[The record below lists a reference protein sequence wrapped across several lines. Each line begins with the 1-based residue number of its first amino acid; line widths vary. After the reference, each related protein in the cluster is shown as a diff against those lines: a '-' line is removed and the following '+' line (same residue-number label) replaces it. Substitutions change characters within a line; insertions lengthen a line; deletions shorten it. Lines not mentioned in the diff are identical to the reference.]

1 MPINNKQ
8 SSEGITMKDSDHPQ
22 LQRKLGARHL
32 NMIAIGGSIG
42 TGLFLASGLTIA
54 QAGPGGALLA
64 YVLVG
69 IMIYFLMTSLGE
81 LATHNPTSGAFFTY
95 GNKYVEE
102 GFGFALGWN
111 YWYNW
116 AITVAFELVA
126 VQFIMK
132 FWFPD
137 IPGFYWS
144 AIFLAIIFA
153 INALTVKGFG
163 ESEFLFSLIK
173 VLAILIFIGIG
184 IYMITKIMLDP
195 AQTILKNWTVGEA
208 PFVGGLQAMIG
219 VAMIAGFSFQGTEM
233 VGVAAGESKN
243 PKKTIPLAIKQIF
256 WRILLFYVVCI
267 FIIGTLVAYN
277 DPNLHLA
284 AAGDGDVTLS
294 PFTLL
299 YNQAGLAFAASL
311 MNAVILSA
319 ILSAGNSGMYSSTRM
334 LFGMA
339 QQGRAPKWFAKL
351 DPRGVPMHAL
361 YATTGVAA
369 LCFLTTFI
377 GEQKVFAW
385 LLNMSGMCGFIVWL
399 GIAISHYRFRKGY
412 IAQGY
417 QVKDLAYKA
426 KFFPFGP
433 WFAFILCSIIILGQN
448 YQALIG
454 GKIDWI
460 GLLSTYISIPLFL
473 VIWLGYKWKNNTK
486 LISYQE
492 MDVRPV
498 DADK

>member
-1 MPINNKQ
+1 M
-8 SSEGITMKDSDHPQ
+8 SETDQPMQ
-22 LQRKLGARHL
+22 LQRQLGARHL

-42 TGLFLASGLTIA
+42 TGLFLASGETIA
-54 QAGPGGALLA
+54 NAGPGGALLA
-64 YVLVG
+64 YALIG
-69 IMIYFLMTSLGE
+69 LMIYFLMTSLGE

-95 GNKYVEE
+95 GTKYVEG

-144 AIFLAIIFA
+144 ALFLVIIFA

-163 ESEFLFSLIK
+163 ETEFIFSLVK
-173 VLAILIFIGIG
+173 VIAIIVFIIIGIA
-184 IYMITKIMLDP
+184 MIAKIMLTP
-195 AQTILKNWTVGEA
+195 NMVTFANWTKGDA

-233 VGVAAGESKN
+233 VGVAAGESKD
-243 PKKTIPLAIKQIF
+243 PKKTIPVAIKQIF

-267 FIIGTLVAYN
+267 FIIGTLVAYD
-277 DPNLHLA
+277 DPRLLQA
-284 AAGDGDVTLS
+284 AASENISLS

-299 YNQAGLAFAASL
+299 YKQAGFAFAASL
-311 MNAVILSA
+311 MNAVILTA

-334 LFGMA
+334 LFDMA
-339 QQGRAPKWFAKL
+339 REGRAPKWFAKL
-351 DPRGVPMHAL
+351 DRRGVPMNAL
-361 YATTGVAA
+361 YATTAIAA

-377 GEQKVFAW
+377 GEQQVFNW

-412 IAQGY
+412 LAQGY
-417 QVKDLAYKA
+417 KLEDLAYTA
-426 KFFPFGP
+426 KFFPFAP

-448 YQALIG
+448 YEAVLG
-454 GKIDWI
+454 GKINWL

-473 VIWLGYKWKNNTK
+473 VIWLGYKWKYKTK
-486 LISYQE
+486 LISYQD
-492 MDVRPV
+492 MDVQPINIER
-498 DADK
+498 D

>member
-1 MPINNKQ
+1 M
-8 SSEGITMKDSDHPQ
+8 SETHAPEK

-42 TGLFLASGLTIA
+42 TGLFLASGSTIA
-54 QAGPGGALLA
+54 NAGPGGALLA
-64 YVLVG
+64 YSLIG

-81 LATHNPTSGAFFTY
+81 LATHTPTSGAFFTY
-95 GNKYVEE
+95 GSRYVEE

-137 IPGFYWS
+137 VPGFYWS
-144 AIFLAIIFA
+144 ALFLVIIFM
-153 INALTVKGFG
+153 INAMTVKGFG
-163 ESEFLFSLIK
+163 ESEFWFSMVK
-173 VLAILIFIGIG
+173 VIAIVAFIIIGIA
-184 IYMITKIMLDP
+184 MIIKIMLTP
-195 AQTILKNWTVGEA
+195 GVATFGNWTYKEA

-233 VGVAAGESKN
+233 VGVAAGESKD

-256 WRILLFYVVCI
+256 WRILLFYILCI
-267 FIIGTLVAYN
+267 FIIGTLIAYD
-277 DPNLHLA
+277 DPNLLQA
-284 AAGDGDVTLS
+284 AATENIALS

-299 YNQAGLAFAASL
+299 YEKVGFAFAASL
-311 MNAVILSA
+311 MNAVILTA

-334 LFGMA
+334 LFDMA

-351 DPRGVPMHAL
+351 DSRGVPMNAL
-361 YATTGVAA
+361 YATTFIAA
-369 LCFLTTFI
+369 FCFLTTFI
-377 GEQKVFAW
+377 GEKQVFNW

-399 GIAISHYRFRKGY
+399 GIAISHYRFHKGY

-417 QVKDLAYKA
+417 KLEDLAYRA
-426 KFFPFGP
+426 KFFPFAP
-433 WFAFILCSIIILGQN
+433 WFAFILCSVIILGQN
-448 YQALIG
+448 YQAVLG

-460 GLLSTYISIPLFL
+460 GLLSTYISLPLFL
-473 VIWLGYKWKNNTK
+473 VIWLGYKWKNKTR
-486 LISYQE
+486 LIPYDQ
-492 MDVRPV
+492 MDVKPEQ
-498 DADK
+498 D

>member
-1 MPINNKQ
+1 M
-8 SSEGITMKDSDHPQ
+8 SETQNSVQ

-42 TGLFLASGLTIA
+42 TGLFLASGATIA
-54 QAGPGGALLA
+54 SAGPGGALLA
-64 YVLVG
+64 YALIGV
-69 IMIYFLMTSLGE
+69 MIYFLMTSLGE

-95 GNKYVEE
+95 GTKYVEG

-144 AIFLAIIFA
+144 AIFLAVIFG

-163 ESEFLFSLIK
+163 ESEFFFSLVK
-173 VLAILIFIGIG
+173 VLAIIAFIIIGIW
-184 IYMITKIMLDP
+184 MIVKIMLTP
-195 AQTILKNWTVGEA
+195 GVSAFANWSVGEA
-208 PFVGGLQAMIG
+208 PFVGGFQALIG

-233 VGVAAGESKN
+233 VGVAAGESKD
-243 PKKTIPLAIKQIF
+243 PQKTIPVAIKQIF
-256 WRILLFYVVCI
+256 WRILLFYIVCI

-277 DPNLHLA
+277 DPRLLQA
-284 AAGDGDVTLS
+284 AATEDIALS

-299 YNQAGLAFAASL
+299 YEKAGFAFAASM
-311 MNAVILSA
+311 MNAVILTA

-334 LFGMA
+334 LFDMA
-339 QQGRAPKWFAKL
+339 RKGSAPKLFAHL
-351 DPRGVPMHAL
+351 DPRGVPMNAL
-361 YATTGVAA
+361 YATTAIAA
-369 LCFLTTFI
+369 LCFLTTFF
-377 GEQKVFAW
+377 GEQEVFNW

-412 IAQGY
+412 LAQGY
-417 QVKDLAYKA
+417 QLEGLAYRA
-426 KFFPFGP
+426 KFFPFAP
-433 WFAFILCSIIILGQN
+433 WFAFVLCSIVVLGQN
-448 YQALIG
+448 YQAVLDG
-454 GKIDWI
+454 EW
-460 GLLSTYISIPLFL
+460 LAVLSTYIGILLFL
-473 VIWLGYKWKNNTK
+473 VIWLGYKWKYKTK
-486 LISYQE
+486 LVSYQE
-492 MDVRPV
+492 MDVRPMNIEK
-498 DADK
+498 D

>member
-1 MPINNKQ
+1 M
-8 SSEGITMKDSDHPQ
+8 SETHAPEK

-42 TGLFLASGLTIA
+42 TGLFLASGSTIA
-54 QAGPGGALLA
+54 NAGPGGALLA
-64 YVLVG
+64 YSLIG

-81 LATHNPTSGAFFTY
+81 LATHTPTSGAFFTY
-95 GNKYVEE
+95 GSRYVEE

-144 AIFLAIIFA
+144 ALFLIVIFL
-153 INALTVKGFG
+153 INAMTVKGFG
-163 ESEFLFSLIK
+163 ESEFWFSMVK
-173 VLAILIFIGIG
+173 VIAIVAFIIIGLA
-184 IYMITKIMLDP
+184 MIIKIMLTP
-195 AQTILKNWTVGEA
+195 GVATFGNWTYKEA

-233 VGVAAGESKN
+233 VGVAAGESKD
-243 PKKTIPLAIKQIF
+243 PKKTIL
-256 WRILLFYVVCI
+256 
-267 FIIGTLVAYN
+267 IGTLIAYD
-277 DPNLHLA
+277 DPNLLQA
-284 AAGDGDVTLS
+284 AATEDIALS

-299 YNQAGLAFAASL
+299 YERVGFAFAASL
-311 MNAVILSA
+311 MNAVILTA

-334 LFGMA
+334 LFKMA
-339 QQGRAPKWFAKL
+339 QEGRAPKWFAKL
-351 DPRGVPMHAL
+351 DGRGVPMNAL
-361 YATTGVAA
+361 YATTFIAA
-369 LCFLTTFI
+369 FCFLTTFI
-377 GEQKVFAW
+377 GEKQVFNW

-417 QVKDLAYKA
+417 KLEDLAYRA
-426 KFFPFGP
+426 KFFPFAP

-448 YQALIG
+448 YQAILG
-454 GKIDWI
+454 GKIDWL
-460 GLLSTYISIPLFL
+460 GLLSTYISLPLFL
-473 VIWLGYKWKNNTK
+473 IIWLGYKWKNKTK
-486 LISYQE
+486 LISYDQMNVKPE
-492 MDVRPV
+492 QD
-498 DADK
+498 

>member
-1 MPINNKQ
+1 M
-8 SSEGITMKDSDHPQ
+8 SETQNSVQ

-42 TGLFLASGLTIA
+42 TGLFLASGATIA
-54 QAGPGGALLA
+54 SAGPAGALLA
-64 YVLVG
+64 YALIGV
-69 IMIYFLMTSLGE
+69 MIYFLMTSLGE

-95 GNKYVEE
+95 GTKYVEG

-144 AIFLAIIFA
+144 AIFLAVIFG

-163 ESEFLFSLIK
+163 ESEFFFSLVK
-173 VLAILIFIGIG
+173 VLAIIAFIIIGIW
-184 IYMITKIMLDP
+184 MIAKIMLTP
-195 AQTILKNWTVGEA
+195 GASAFANWSVGEA
-208 PFVGGLQAMIG
+208 PFVGGFQALIG

-233 VGVAAGESKN
+233 VGVAAGESKD
-243 PKKTIPLAIKQIF
+243 PQKTIPVAIKQIF
-256 WRILLFYVVCI
+256 WRILLFYIVCI

-277 DPNLHLA
+277 DPRLLQA
-284 AAGDGDVTLS
+284 AATEDVALS

-299 YNQAGLAFAASL
+299 YEKAGFAFAASM
-311 MNAVILSA
+311 MNAVILTA

-334 LFGMA
+334 LFDMA
-339 QQGRAPKWFAKL
+339 RKGSAPKLFAHL
-351 DPRGVPMHAL
+351 DPRGVPMNAL
-361 YATTGVAA
+361 YATTAIAA
-369 LCFLTTFI
+369 LCFLTTFF
-377 GEQKVFAW
+377 GEQEVFNW

-412 IAQGY
+412 LAQGY
-417 QVKDLAYKA
+417 QLEGLAYRA
-426 KFFPFGP
+426 KFFPFAP
-433 WFAFILCSIIILGQN
+433 WFAFILCSIVVLGQN
-448 YQALIG
+448 YQAVLDG
-454 GKIDWI
+454 EW
-460 GLLSTYISIPLFL
+460 LAVLSTYIGILLFL
-473 VIWLGYKWKNNTK
+473 VIWLGYKWKYKTK
-486 LISYQE
+486 LVSYQE
-492 MDVRPV
+492 MDVRPMNIEK
-498 DADK
+498 D

>member
-1 MPINNKQ
+1 M
-8 SSEGITMKDSDHPQ
+8 SETHAPEK

-42 TGLFLASGLTIA
+42 TGLFLASGSTIA
-54 QAGPGGALLA
+54 NAGPGGALLA
-64 YVLVG
+64 YSLIG

-81 LATHNPTSGAFFTY
+81 LATHTPTSGAFFTY
-95 GNKYVEE
+95 GSRYVEE

-137 IPGFYWS
+137 VPGFYWS
-144 AIFLAIIFA
+144 ALFLVIIFM
-153 INALTVKGFG
+153 INAMTVKGFG
-163 ESEFLFSLIK
+163 ESEFWFSMVK
-173 VLAILIFIGIG
+173 VIAIVAFIIIGIA
-184 IYMITKIMLDP
+184 MIIKIMLTP
-195 AQTILKNWTVGEA
+195 GVATFGNWTYKEA
-208 PFVGGLQAMIG
+208 PFVGVLQAMIG

-233 VGVAAGESKN
+233 VGVAAGESKD

-256 WRILLFYVVCI
+256 WRILLFYILCI
-267 FIIGTLVAYN
+267 FIIGTLIAYD
-277 DPNLHLA
+277 DPNLLQA
-284 AAGDGDVTLS
+284 AATENIALS

-299 YNQAGLAFAASL
+299 YEKVGFAFAASL
-311 MNAVILSA
+311 MNAVILTA

-334 LFGMA
+334 LFDMA

-351 DPRGVPMHAL
+351 DNRGVPMNAL
-361 YATTGVAA
+361 YATTFIAA
-369 LCFLTTFI
+369 FCFLTTFI
-377 GEQKVFAW
+377 GEKQVFNW

-417 QVKDLAYKA
+417 KLEDLAYRA
-426 KFFPFGP
+426 KFFPFAP
-433 WFAFILCSIIILGQN
+433 WFAFILCSVIILGQN
-448 YQALIG
+448 YQAVLG
-454 GKIDWI
+454 VKIDWI
-460 GLLSTYISIPLFL
+460 GLLSTYISLPLFL
-473 VIWLGYKWKNNTK
+473 VIWLGYKWKNKTK
-486 LISYQE
+486 LIPYDQ
-492 MDVRPV
+492 MDVKPEQ
-498 DADK
+498 D

>member
-1 MPINNKQ
+1 MM
-8 SSEGITMKDSDHPQ
+8 SETQNTMQ

-42 TGLFLASGLTIA
+42 TGLFLASGATIA
-54 QAGPGGALLA
+54 NAGPGGALLA
-64 YVLVG
+64 YILIG

-95 GNKYVEE
+95 GTKYVEG

-144 AIFLAIIFA
+144 AIFLAVIFG

-163 ESEFLFSLIK
+163 ESEFFFSLVK
-173 VLAILIFIGIG
+173 VLAIIAFIIIGIW
-184 IYMITKIMLDP
+184 MIAKIMLTP
-195 AQTILKNWTVGEA
+195 GVSAFANWSVGEA
-208 PFVGGLQAMIG
+208 PFVGGFQALIG

-233 VGVAAGESKN
+233 VGVAAGESKD
-243 PKKTIPLAIKQIF
+243 PQKTIPVAIKQIF
-256 WRILLFYVVCI
+256 WRILLFYIVCI

-277 DPNLHLA
+277 DPRLLQA
-284 AAGDGDVTLS
+284 AATEDIALS

-299 YNQAGLAFAASL
+299 YEKAGFAFAASM
-311 MNAVILSA
+311 MNAVILTA

-334 LFGMA
+334 LFDMA
-339 QQGRAPKWFAKL
+339 RKGSAPKLFAHL
-351 DPRGVPMHAL
+351 DPRGVPMNAL
-361 YATTGVAA
+361 YATTAIAA
-369 LCFLTTFI
+369 LCFLTTFF
-377 GEQKVFAW
+377 GEQEVFNW

-412 IAQGY
+412 LAQGY
-417 QVKDLAYKA
+417 QLEGLAYRA
-426 KFFPFGP
+426 KFFPFAP
-433 WFAFILCSIIILGQN
+433 WFAFVLCSIVVLGQN
-448 YQALIG
+448 YQAVLDG
-454 GKIDWI
+454 EW
-460 GLLSTYISIPLFL
+460 LAVLSTYIGILLFL
-473 VIWLGYKWKNNTK
+473 VIWLGYKWKYKTK
-486 LISYQE
+486 LVSYQE
-492 MDVRPV
+492 MDVRPMNIE
-498 DADK
+498 KH

>member
-1 MPINNKQ
+1 M
-8 SSEGITMKDSDHPQ
+8 SEANQPMH

-42 TGLFLASGLTIA
+42 TGLFLASGATIA
-54 QAGPGGALLA
+54 NAGPGGALLA
-64 YVLVG
+64 YALIG
-69 IMIYFLMTSLGE
+69 LMIYFLMTSLGE

-95 GNKYVEE
+95 GTKYVES

-144 AIFLAIIFA
+144 ALFLGIIFA
-153 INALTVKGFG
+153 INSLTVKGFG
-163 ESEFLFSLIK
+163 ETEFLFSLVK
-173 VLAILIFIGIG
+173 VIAIIIFIIIG
-184 IYMITKIMLDP
+184 IAMIGKIMLTP
-195 AQTILKNWTVGEA
+195 HMVTFSNWTKGDA

-243 PKKTIPLAIKQIF
+243 PKKTIPVAIKQIF
-256 WRILLFYVVCI
+256 WRILLFYIVCI
-267 FIIGTLVAYN
+267 FIIGTLVAYD
-277 DPNLHLA
+277 DPRLLQA
-284 AAGDGDVTLS
+284 AASDNITLS

-299 YNQAGLAFAASL
+299 YEKAGFAFAASL
-311 MNAVILSA
+311 MNAVILTA

-334 LFGMA
+334 LFDMA
-339 QQGRAPKWFAKL
+339 REGRAPRWFAKL
-351 DPRGVPMHAL
+351 DPRGVPMNAL
-361 YATTGVAA
+361 YATTAVAA

-377 GEQKVFAW
+377 GEQQVFNW

-412 IAQGY
+412 LAQGY
-417 QVKDLAYKA
+417 KLKDLAYTA
-426 KFFPFGP
+426 KFFPFAP
-433 WFAFILCSIIILGQN
+433 WFAFILCSVIILGQN
-448 YQALIG
+448 YEALIG
-454 GKIDWI
+454 GRIDWL

-473 VIWLGYKWKNNTK
+473 VIWLGYKWKHKSK
-486 LISYQE
+486 LIPYAE
-492 MDVRPV
+492 MDVQPV
-498 DADK
+498 NVERD

>member
-1 MPINNKQ
+1 M
-8 SSEGITMKDSDHPQ
+8 SETGQTQQ
-22 LQRKLGARHL
+22 LKRKLSARHL

-42 TGLFLASGLTIA
+42 TGLFLASGATIA
-54 QAGPGGALLA
+54 NAGPGGALLA
-64 YVLVG
+64 YGLIG

-81 LATHNPTSGAFFTY
+81 LATHNPTAGAFFTY
-95 GNKYVEE
+95 GTKYVEG

-144 AIFLAIIFA
+144 AIFLAILFG

-163 ESEFLFSLIK
+163 ESEFFFSLIK
-173 VLAILIFIGIG
+173 VLAIIVFIIIGIA
-184 IYMITKIMLDP
+184 MIAKIMMTP
-195 AQTILKNWTVGEA
+195 GMSTFTNWTKGDA
-208 PFVGGLQAMIG
+208 PFVGGFQALIG

-243 PKKTIPLAIKQIF
+243 PKKTIPVAIKQIF
-256 WRILLFYVVCI
+256 WRILLFYIVCI
-267 FIIGTLVAYN
+267 FIIGTLVAYD
-277 DPNLHLA
+277 DPRLLQA
-284 AAGDGDVTLS
+284 AASEDIALS

-299 YNQAGLAFAASL
+299 YEQAGFAFAASL
-311 MNAVILSA
+311 MNAVILTA

-334 LFGMA
+334 LFSMA
-339 QQGRAPKWFAKL
+339 REGRAPKLFAKL
-351 DPRGVPMHAL
+351 DLRGVPMNAL
-361 YATTGVAA
+361 YATTAVAA

-377 GEQKVFAW
+377 GEQAVFNW

-412 IAQGY
+412 LAQGY
-417 QVKDLAYKA
+417 KLDDLAYKA
-426 KFFPFGP
+426 KFFPFAP

-448 YQALIG
+448 YEALIG
-454 GKIDWI
+454 GKIDWL

-473 VIWLGYKWKNNTK
+473 AIWLGYKWKYNTK
-486 LISYQE
+486 LVPYNE
-492 MDVRPV
+492 MDVQPANLDRE
-498 DADK
+498 

>member
-1 MPINNKQ
+1 M
-8 SSEGITMKDSDHPQ
+8 SETQNSVQ

-42 TGLFLASGLTIA
+42 TGLFLASGATIA
-54 QAGPGGALLA
+54 SAGPGGALLA
-64 YVLVG
+64 YALIGV
-69 IMIYFLMTSLGE
+69 MIYFLMTSLGE

-95 GNKYVEE
+95 GTKYVEG

-144 AIFLAIIFA
+144 AIFLAVIFG

-163 ESEFLFSLIK
+163 ESEFFFSLVK
-173 VLAILIFIGIG
+173 VLAIIAFIIIGIW
-184 IYMITKIMLDP
+184 MIAKIMLTP
-195 AQTILKNWTVGEA
+195 GASAFANWSVGEA
-208 PFVGGLQAMIG
+208 PFVGGFQALIG

-233 VGVAAGESKN
+233 VGVAAGESKD
-243 PKKTIPLAIKQIF
+243 PQKTIPVAIKQIF
-256 WRILLFYVVCI
+256 WRILLFYIVCI

-277 DPNLHLA
+277 DPRLLQA
-284 AAGDGDVTLS
+284 AATEDIALS

-299 YNQAGLAFAASL
+299 YEKAGFAFAASM
-311 MNAVILSA
+311 MNAVILTA

-334 LFGMA
+334 LFDMA
-339 QQGRAPKWFAKL
+339 RKGSAPKLFAHL
-351 DPRGVPMHAL
+351 DPRGVPMNAL
-361 YATTGVAA
+361 YATTAIAA
-369 LCFLTTFI
+369 LCFLTTFF
-377 GEQKVFAW
+377 GEQEVFNW

-412 IAQGY
+412 LAQGY
-417 QVKDLAYKA
+417 QLEGLAYRA
-426 KFFPFGP
+426 KFFPFAP
-433 WFAFILCSIIILGQN
+433 WFAFVLCSIVVLGQN
-448 YQALIG
+448 YQAVLDG
-454 GKIDWI
+454 EW
-460 GLLSTYISIPLFL
+460 LAVLSTYIGILLFL
-473 VIWLGYKWKNNTK
+473 VIWLGYKWKYKTK
-486 LISYQE
+486 LVSYQE
-492 MDVRPV
+492 MDVQPMNIEK
-498 DADK
+498 D

>member
-1 MPINNKQ
+1 MSETQNNR
-8 SSEGITMKDSDHPQ
+8 Q

-42 TGLFLASGLTIA
+42 TGLFLASGATIA
-54 QAGPGGALLA
+54 NAGPGGALLA
-64 YVLVG
+64 YALIGV
-69 IMIYFLMTSLGE
+69 MIYFLMTSLGE

-95 GNKYVEE
+95 GSKYVEG

-144 AIFLAIIFA
+144 ALFLAVVFG

-163 ESEFLFSLIK
+163 ESEFFFSLVK
-173 VLAILIFIGIG
+173 VLAIVAFIIIGIF
-184 IYMITKIMLDP
+184 MIVKIMLTPDV
-195 AQTILKNWTVGEA
+195 ATFANWSKGEA
-208 PFVGGLQAMIG
+208 PFVGGLSALIG

-243 PKKTIPLAIKQIF
+243 PKKTIPIAIKQIF
-256 WRILLFYVVCI
+256 WRILLFYIVCI
-267 FIIGTLVAYN
+267 FIIGTLIAYD
-277 DPNLHLA
+277 DPRLLQA
-284 AAGDGDVTLS
+284 AATDNIALS

-299 YNQAGLAFAASL
+299 YEQAGFAFAASV
-311 MNAVILSA
+311 MNAVILTA

-334 LFGMA
+334 LFDMA
-339 QQGRAPKWFAKL
+339 RKGSAPKAFARL
-351 DPRGVPMHAL
+351 DARGVPMNAL
-361 YATTGVAA
+361 YATTAIAA

-377 GEQKVFAW
+377 GEEQVFNW

-399 GIAISHYRFRKGY
+399 GIAVSHYRFRKGY
-412 IAQGY
+412 LTQGY
-417 QVKDLAYKA
+417 QLHDLAYRA
-426 KFFPFGP
+426 KFFPFAP
-433 WFAFILCSIIILGQN
+433 WFAFILCAIVVLGQN
-448 YQALIG
+448 YQAVLDG
-454 GKIDWI
+454 EW
-460 GLLSTYISIPLFL
+460 LAVLSTYIGIFLFL
-473 VIWLGYKWKNNTK
+473 AIWLGYKWKHKTK
-486 LISYQE
+486 LIAYQD
-492 MDVRPV
+492 MDVQPMLTDR
-498 DADK
+498 D

>member
-1 MPINNKQ
+1 M
-8 SSEGITMKDSDHPQ
+8 SETQNSVQ

-42 TGLFLASGLTIA
+42 TGLFLASGATIA
-54 QAGPGGALLA
+54 SAGPGGALLA
-64 YVLVG
+64 YALIGV
-69 IMIYFLMTSLGE
+69 MIYFLMTSLGE

-95 GNKYVEE
+95 GTKYVEG

-144 AIFLAIIFA
+144 AIFLAVIFG

-163 ESEFLFSLIK
+163 ESEFFFSLVK
-173 VLAILIFIGIG
+173 VLAIIAFIIIGIW
-184 IYMITKIMLDP
+184 MIAKIMLTP
-195 AQTILKNWTVGEA
+195 GVSAFANWSVGEA
-208 PFVGGLQAMIG
+208 PFVGGFQALIG

-233 VGVAAGESKN
+233 VGVAAGESKD
-243 PKKTIPLAIKQIF
+243 PQKTIPVAIKQIF
-256 WRILLFYVVCI
+256 WRILLFYIVCI

-277 DPNLHLA
+277 DPRLLQA
-284 AAGDGDVTLS
+284 ATTEDIALS

-299 YNQAGLAFAASL
+299 YEKAGFAFAASM
-311 MNAVILSA
+311 MNAVILTA

-334 LFGMA
+334 LFDMA
-339 QQGRAPKWFAKL
+339 RKGSAPKLFAHL
-351 DPRGVPMHAL
+351 DPRGVPMNAL
-361 YATTGVAA
+361 YATTAIAA
-369 LCFLTTFI
+369 LCFLTTFF
-377 GEQKVFAW
+377 GEQEVFNW

-412 IAQGY
+412 LAQGY
-417 QVKDLAYKA
+417 QLEGLAYRA
-426 KFFPFGP
+426 KFFPFAP
-433 WFAFILCSIIILGQN
+433 WFAFILCSIVVLGQN
-448 YQALIG
+448 YQAVLDG
-454 GKIDWI
+454 EW
-460 GLLSTYISIPLFL
+460 LAVLSTYIGILLFL
-473 VIWLGYKWKNNTK
+473 VIWLGYKWKYKTK
-486 LISYQE
+486 LVSYQE
-492 MDVRPV
+492 MDVQPMNIEK
-498 DADK
+498 D

>member
-1 MPINNKQ
+1 M
-8 SSEGITMKDSDHPQ
+8 SETLQPGQ

-42 TGLFLASGLTIA
+42 TGLFLASGATIA
-54 QAGPGGALLA
+54 NAGPGGALLA
-64 YVLVG
+64 YCLIGV
-69 IMIYFLMTSLGE
+69 MIYFLMTSLGE

-95 GNKYVEE
+95 GTKYVEG

-144 AIFLAIIFA
+144 AIFLAVVFG

-163 ESEFLFSLIK
+163 ESEFFFSLIK
-173 VLAILIFIGIG
+173 VLAIVAFILIGIF
-184 IYMITKIMLDP
+184 MIFKIMMTSDVS
-195 AQTILKNWTVGEA
+195 AFSNWTKGEA
-208 PFVGGLQAMIG
+208 PFVGGLSALIG

-233 VGVAAGESKN
+233 VGVAAGESKD
-243 PKKTIPLAIKQIF
+243 PKKTIPIAIKQIF

-267 FIIGTLVAYN
+267 FIIGTLIAYD
-277 DPNLHLA
+277 DPRLLQA
-284 AAGDGDVTLS
+284 AATDNVALS

-299 YNQAGLAFAASL
+299 YEQAGFAFAASV
-311 MNAVILSA
+311 MNAVILTA

-334 LFGMA
+334 LWDMA
-339 QQGRAPKWFAKL
+339 KSGSAPKIFAKL
-351 DPRGVPMHAL
+351 DSRGVPMNAL
-361 YATTGVAA
+361 YATTAIAA

-377 GEQKVFAW
+377 GEEQVFNW

-412 IAQGY
+412 LAQGY
-417 QVKDLAYKA
+417 KLEDLAYRA
-426 KFFPFGP
+426 KFFPFAP
-433 WFAFILCSIIILGQN
+433 WFAFILCAIVVLGQN
-448 YQALIG
+448 YQAVLNGEWLAVI
-454 GKIDWI
+454 
-460 GLLSTYISIPLFL
+460 STYIGIFLFIL
-473 VIWLGYKWKNNTK
+473 IWLGYKFKFKTK
-486 LISYQE
+486 LIPYQK
-492 MDVRPV
+492 MDVKPIQV
-498 DADK
+498 DQD